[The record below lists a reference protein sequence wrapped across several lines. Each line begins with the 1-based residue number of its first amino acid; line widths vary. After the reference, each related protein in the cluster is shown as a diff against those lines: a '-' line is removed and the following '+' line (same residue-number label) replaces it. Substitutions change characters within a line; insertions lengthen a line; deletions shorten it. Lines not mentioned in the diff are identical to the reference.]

1 VFVHRRLG
9 SNITKVG
16 IGDLFKDIHVGG
28 WIIYHHLS

>member
-1 VFVHRRLG
+1 MFVHRRLG